1 MLEKIAP
8 KSVYDKQECYHLNAI
23 IKDWNR
29 GAPVVRRT
37 LGDYAIPTDSEMQ
50 AILVDAYTEDYLDG
64 TKADLFIDK
73 VNRAMVLQASRTLLT
88 LLTSAEETLGK
99 GELRALLSAR
109 IPRRYADRALSDAY
123 SDLKTIKQVYKK
135 TKRPLSKVL
144 LPPEC
149 QDTWVAAFTTMDALL
164 GKMPPNFNR
173 NYLAHLT
180 NLILFRV
187 EKLLDA
193 AQTARFLHS
202 DTEALSESVKAA
214 DILLVSAA
222 NDLTPLATEA
232 TEIMRLIIE
241 ADAITAVR
249 EMRL

>member
-1 MLEKIAP
+1 MLLEEITP
-8 KSVYDKQECYHLNAI
+8 ESVYDKQKCDDLNRVI
-23 IKDWNR
+23 WDWNNS
-29 GAPVVRRT
+29 APIVRRV
-37 LGDYAIPTDSEMQ
+37 LGDHALPDNSEMQ
-50 AILVDAYTEDYLDG
+50 AIL
-64 TKADLFIDK
+64 TKDRLLTYKVSLFIYK
-73 VNRAMVLQASRTLLT
+73 VNHVMPLQASRTLLT
-88 LLTSAEETLGK
+88 LLTSAEETLGE
-99 GELRALLSAR
+99 GELRALQRARMPHKSPAR
-109 IPRRYADRALSDAY
+109 IQFDPHSEI
-123 SDLKTIKQVYKK
+123 KNIKQGYKK
-135 TKRPLSKVL
+135 TKRTLSNVIL
-144 LPPEC
+144 SPEC
-149 QDTWVAAFTTMDALL
+149 QDARATAFTTMDALL

-173 NYLAHLT
+173 EHLAHLT

-214 DILLVSAA
+214 DSLLLSAI

-232 TEIMRLIIE
+232 AEIMRLIIE